1 VGQGLVRAQSRP
13 FSICVLVICAGTA
26 TNKTH
31 DETKIVKYYMGLLLY
46 PVHICAIAERI
57 LKTSLQLRLNS
68 GDRACVQIVKDRQNI
83 LHQPM

>member
-1 VGQGLVRAQSRP
+1 VRAQSRP
-13 FSICVLVICAGTA
+13 FSICVLVVRVGIA

-46 PVHICAIAERI
+46 PVHIYAIAERI

-68 GDRACVQIVKDRQNI
+68 GDCACAQIVKDCQNI
-83 LHQPM
+83 SHQPM